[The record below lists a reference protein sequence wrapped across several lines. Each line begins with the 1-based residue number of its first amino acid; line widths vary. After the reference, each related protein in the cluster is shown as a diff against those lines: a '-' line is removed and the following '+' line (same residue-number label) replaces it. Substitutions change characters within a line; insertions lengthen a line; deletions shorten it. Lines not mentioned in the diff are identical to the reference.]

1 MDSDAIVDVKFLDY
15 TINDML
21 AVMQQTLSWDPEAK
35 PMVFNQVRQSH
46 FTLQL
51 TLCTGISS
59 SSYAL
64 LAVPFV
70 IILSGR
76 SVLVVSNDQ
85 ESWIRDVP

>member
-35 PMVFNQVRQSH
+35 HMVFNQVRQSH

-51 TLCTGISS
+51 TLCPGISS

-64 LAVPFV
+64 LAV
-70 IILSGR
+70 LS
-76 SVLVVSNDQ
+76 
-85 ESWIRDVP
+85 